1 MHTHLLPMQAMAGK
15 WFVPAISPG
24 TNHLPAVFCKFIT
37 RYTGIRSG
45 SLLEVLKSQVSKK
58 MRSKILFEARTAAEW
73 SGVAGIFGCH
83 SQQAGQMHAHLA
95 GLLAA

>member
-1 MHTHLLPMQAMAGK
+1 MQAMAGK